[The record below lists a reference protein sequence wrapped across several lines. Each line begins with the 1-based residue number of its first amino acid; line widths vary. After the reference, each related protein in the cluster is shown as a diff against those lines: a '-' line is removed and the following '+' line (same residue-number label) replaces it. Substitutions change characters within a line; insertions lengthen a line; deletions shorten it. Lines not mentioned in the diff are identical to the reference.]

1 MLMKIYC
8 ECDDFFMRAFNGEL
22 DSLSNLKYKTLL
34 TSNEQPIRLKFV
46 TCTYEIECCMMS
58 SVVSY
63 SDIVK
68 KIKANDDVYFTSRV
82 FVQTRSFIRQEVCE
96 GKAEYFVNFV
106 FPIFFSNQMI
116 ISEVFTL
123 TLPKTKKD
131 HEQVQSATATII
143 LPSKSST
150 TSFPGEQGY
159 SPSSEAA
166 TICRPFSRKR
176 VWKLY

>member
-1 MLMKIYC
+1 M
-8 ECDDFFMRAFNGEL
+8 E
-22 DSLSNLKYKTLL
+22 
-34 TSNEQPIRLKFV
+34 
-46 TCTYEIECCMMS
+46 
-58 SVVSY
+58 
-63 SDIVK
+63 
-68 KIKANDDVYFTSRV
+68 
-82 FVQTRSFIRQEVCE
+82 TRSFIRQEVCE

-106 FPIFFSNQMI
+106 LPVFFCIQPI

-123 TLPKTKKD
+123 TLPKTNKD

>member
-1 MLMKIYC
+1 M
-8 ECDDFFMRAFNGEL
+8 E
-22 DSLSNLKYKTLL
+22 
-34 TSNEQPIRLKFV
+34 
-46 TCTYEIECCMMS
+46 
-58 SVVSY
+58 
-63 SDIVK
+63 
-68 KIKANDDVYFTSRV
+68 
-82 FVQTRSFIRQEVCE
+82 TRSFIRQEVCE
-96 GKAEYFVNFV
+96 GKAEYFVIVNFV
-106 FPIFFSNQMI
+106 FPVFFCIQPI

-123 TLPKTKKD
+123 TLPKTNKD